1 MAAIT
6 GNLTYVLLLTLALF
20 AVLAACAR
28 RGVVS
33 AGEVSLVG
41 AALTFFGVSL
51 VFNAA
56 LRRNIPIYG
65 NDTARLLTVTAL
77 MVLPLA
83 LALVVGLFFL
93 GRSLRETV
101 LATFNI
107 NGLTLRLVRGSL
119 ARVQT
124 PPLPDA
130 LVCFTTPRL
139 RMNAGAAAALKAFG
153 GADIEREAMTH
164 APLAVGQAIATGAG
178 KLTASHII
186 HAVAFGPD
194 GRTDEARTKQT
205 VDAALRCAKKAGLR
219 RIALPL
225 PPGGVGGLRPD
236 VAALLLVATAVR
248 ARKDFDAIILV
259 ALSSRDAAALA
270 AQGRLL
276 SQKYPATTDK

>member
-6 GNLTYVLLLTLALF
+6 GNLTYALLLTLALF
-20 AVLAACAR
+20 AVLAACVR

-41 AALTFFGVSL
+41 AALAFFGVSL

-56 LRRNIPIYG
+56 LRRNIPVYG
-65 NDTARLLTVTAL
+65 HDTSRLLTVTAL

-83 LALVVGLFFL
+83 LALVAGIFFL
-93 GRSLRETV
+93 QRSLREVV
-101 LATFNI
+101 LATFDM

-119 ARVQT
+119 ARLQI
-124 PPLPDA
+124 PPLPDG

-139 RMNAGAAAALKAFG
+139 RMNAGAAAAVKAFG
-153 GADIEREAMTH
+153 GVGIEREAMTY
-164 APLAVGQAIATGAG
+164 APLAPGQAIATGAG
-178 KLTASHII
+178 KLTASRVI

-194 GRTDEARTKQT
+194 GRTDEARMKQA

-219 RIALPL
+219 HLALPL
-225 PPGGVGGLRPD
+225 PPGGAGGLRR
-236 VAALLLVATAVR
+236 AAAAPLLAAAAVR
-248 ARKDFDAIILV
+248 ARKDFDALTLV

-276 SQKYPATTDK
+276 SPKYPAIGS